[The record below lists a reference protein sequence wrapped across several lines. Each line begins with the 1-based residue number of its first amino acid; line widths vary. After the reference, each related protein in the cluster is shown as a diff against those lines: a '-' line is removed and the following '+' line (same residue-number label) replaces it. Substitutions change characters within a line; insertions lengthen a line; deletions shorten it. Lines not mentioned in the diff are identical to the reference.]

1 MNKGYCG
8 KILRVDL
15 TQKKVWNESLPDE
28 EVLKKY
34 IGCYPL
40 GLWYLDRMVK
50 PGTHPLDPE
59 NPMIFLTGPLTGTSV
74 PSATNT
80 TLVTLNAS
88 TKRTVGRSHTHGFFG
103 VYLKFSGYDGI
114 IVEGASEDKV
124 YLYIDENGGELR
136 DASKFWSLDTHE
148 TETAI
153 KEEIGEKKMSV
164 AAIGPAGENLCFGAL
179 IENDL
184 HASFAHSGVGTIMGS
199 KKLKAIAIKGKED
212 GNVDVADSAKMKET
226 AKAWREALQ
235 TSEVATFLGK
245 AGIPRDE
252 YVGVKE
258 ALEVLTAKN
267 MTTTIL
273 PEYGRG
279 MASHKIT
286 PWCCWR
292 CPTCCKYDVEMT
304 SGPHKGFTAS
314 LAGGGEDTEGAASI
328 VGVTDSGTIFYL
340 TDLNDRL
347 GFDTAASGTSM
358 GVAFEAFEKGLIST
372 KDTDGLELTWGH
384 AEAVEALLRKM
395 AKREGFGNVVADGP
409 LRTAMRMGI
418 PDAAIHI
425 KGAAMNLHDW
435 RTHWGV
441 LLAQIVGGGAGWG
454 GPGEDCW
461 ATEADIG
468 YPEFTDPLTPKGKPK
483 EVYDSSVLKFGYGDA
498 LGCCWFAVWGVT
510 GVTKFGAD
518 ALSAATGWNITKDD
532 LLLGGERIINLERIF
547 NLRMGIT
554 AEDDIDV
561 SPRIVSAP
569 DAGKAKGIA
578 MAPYVE
584 GLVRDY
590 YDVCGWD
597 IEHGKPYRRT
607 LDRLGLSEYID
618 ELWGAK

>member
-8 KILRVDL
+8 RILRVDL
-15 TQKKVWNESLPDE
+15 TKKKVWNEPLPDE
-28 EVLKKY
+28 KVLKKH
-34 IGCYPL
+34 IGCFPL

-50 PGTHPLDPE
+50 SGTHPLDPE

-80 TLVTLNAS
+80 TVVTLNAS
-88 TKRTVGRSHTHGFFG
+88 TKRTVGRSHSHGFFG
-103 VYLKFSGYDGI
+103 PYLKFCGYDGI
-114 IVEGASEDKV
+114 IVEGASKDKV
-124 YLYIDENGGELR
+124 YLYINENGGELR
-136 DASKFWSLDTHE
+136 DASKFWGLDTHE

-153 KEEIGEKKMSV
+153 KEAIGDKRASV

-184 HASFAHSGVGTIMGS
+184 HASFSHSGVGTVMGA
-199 KKLKAIAIKGKED
+199 KKLKAIAVKGNENGK
-212 GNVDVADSAKMKET
+212 VDIADSAKMDKT
-226 AKAWREALQ
+226 AKAWREALK
-235 TSEVATFLGK
+235 TSEVTTFLGK

-252 YVGVKE
+252 YKGVKE
-258 ALEVLTAKN
+258 ALQVLTARN

-304 SGPHKGFTAS
+304 SGPHKGFVAS

-358 GVAFEAFEKGLIST
+358 GVAFEAFEKGLITT
-372 KDTDGLELTWGH
+372 KDTDGLELTWGN

-395 AKREGFGNVVADGP
+395 AKREGFGNVLADGP
-409 LRTAMRMGI
+409 LRTAMRLGI

-441 LLAQIVGGGAGWG
+441 LLGQIVGSGAGWP

-468 YPEFTDPLTPKGKPK
+468 YPEFTDPLSPKGKSK
-483 EVYDSSVLKFGYGDA
+483 EVYDSTLLKFGYGDT

-518 ALSAATGWNITKDD
+518 ALCAATGWNITKDD
-532 LLLGGERIINLERIF
+532 VLLGGERALNLERIF

-554 AEDDIDV
+554 AEDDINV

-590 YDVCGWD
+590 YDACGWD
-597 IEHGKPYRRT
+597 IVHGKPYRRT
-607 LDRLGLSEYID
+607 LERLGLSQYIE